1 MNAGP
6 GPGPSATM
14 AQGPPPSTG
23 NNNSNNKTSTPT
35 GTRPVGLQA
44 AAPGVGPA
52 PNIASPAQ
60 RLDVIDEQVWLQIGS
75 LAESMGEFDRAMN
88 SYESALRHNYQS
100 VNALN
105 LIAELYR
112 SRENFPKA
120 AENFQRILALDNA
133 SGEVWGA
140 LGHCYLMMD
149 ELPKAY
155 TAYQSALHHLPNPK
169 DAKLWYGIGIL
180 YDRYG
185 SSEHAEEAFSAVM
198 RMDPKYE
205 KANEIYF
212 RLGIIYKGQQKYAQ
226 SLECFRYI
234 LHTPPRPLIEADI
247 WFQIGHVHEQQKE
260 HTAAK
265 DAYERVLAENPNH
278 AKVLQQ
284 LGWLY
289 HQQNAAFVNQDQA
302 ISFLIR
308 SIEADGSDA
317 QSWYLMGRCYMA
329 QQKYNKAY
337 EAYQQAVYRDSKNPT
352 FWCSIG
358 LLYFQ
363 INQYRDALD
372 AYSKAIRIN
381 PNISEVW
388 FDLGALYEACNNQ
401 VSDAIDAYQ
410 RASDLDPE
418 NPHIKQRLAY
428 LRHGAS
434 EPGGP
439 TPPYPGEM
447 NPNGYPHNTE
457 GPNGQHAFAQRSTM
471 APQGPPTGIQGY
483 SGRQQPGPPAPLM
496 NERQGRDLPLPGPG
510 AGPSGHMADE
520 KQPHIPGINAARPS
534 TPVGA
539 MPQMMSGDRP
549 PHAATPSVP
558 AHVRPPQ
565 GPPRSPAPEGRP
577 NGRHGSPAMAPPGS
591 GPGHDPNYPPQHVHG
606 PPPLRGMVQAGPPLG
621 YDRQEEGARMRQE
634 HLQVYQH
641 QRQRSGEYMRPNSM
655 EEGQHVPRH
664 PSYPHSLAPTP
675 PRDERRPIPSPGAGF
690 PQQGSQ
696 QPEEHWAQHD
706 RHPSDDRSKEMMQ
719 QQQQQH
725 ANANRGQGL
734 RPGYPPNAPDYEPPK
749 ERSSQ
754 HQQQQRS
761 SNSSLVP
768 GSYLDYQRRDP
779 REQGMAYEEQE
790 RRRGSGSEHETQGQ
804 APQDSRTADVRPME
818 QRDQDDIAAS
828 LVSLSGKG
836 YGGGGS
842 NGTSRHRARA
852 EDDDYDMEEPES
864 ALTGNTGPHVTQDT
878 KERPSAPG
886 SHSQRDS
893 GREQSSTPQ
902 PGSYSKQQGQGQGR
916 PEERSEPQH
925 RGPNDDDRGGPVS
938 ASHVQSMDSSA
949 VFDHQERSST
959 KSRAE
964 GEGASSARR
973 EGDEA
978 MTSVEQPTLTNDEAQ
993 QQQSSGQQTN
1003 DKKDRGAAHQGNSD
1017 SNNNNRNTRPV
1028 SPARPPIS
1036 GSMTVSAVAK
1046 PVAAA
1051 AAPVPAQDDDTEME
1065 EGEVREDEDEEVDEV
1080 LSSGAVPTAV
1090 VVGKDAVSSKEQ
1102 K

>member
-1 MNAGP
+1 MNPGP
-6 GPGPSATM
+6 GPGPSTTV
-14 AQGPPPSTG
+14 AQGPPPPAG
-23 NNNSNNKTSTPT
+23 NNPINKTSAPS
-35 GTRPVGLQA
+35 GAGPVGPQTT
-44 AAPGVGPA
+44 APGGAQA
-52 PNIASPAQ
+52 PIIASPAQ
-60 RLDVIDEQVWLQIGS
+60 RLDAIDEQVWLQIGS

-100 VNALN
+100 INALN

-120 AENFQRILALDNA
+120 AENFKRILAIDNA
-133 SGEVWGA
+133 SGEVWGS

-149 ELPKAY
+149 ELPQAY

-234 LHTPPRPLIEADI
+234 LHAPPRPLTEADI

-260 HTAAK
+260 YTAAK

-289 HQQNAAFVNQDQA
+289 HQQNAAFVNQEQA
-302 ISFLIR
+302 IGFLTR

-410 RASDLDPE
+410 RASDLDPD
-418 NPHIKQRLAY
+418 NPHIKERLAY
-428 LRHGAS
+428 LRHGGP

-439 TPPYPGEM
+439 PAPYPGEM

-457 GPNGQHAFAQRSTM
+457 GLNGHHAFSQRSTM
-471 APQGPPTGIQGY
+471 APQGPPTGMQGY

-496 NERQGRDLPLPGPG
+496 NEQQGRDLPLPGPG
-510 AGPSGHMADE
+510 AGPSGHMGDE
-520 KQPHIPGINAARPS
+520 KQPHIPGVNAARPP

-565 GPPRSPAPEGRP
+565 GPPRSPAPDARP
-577 NGRHGSPAMAPPGS
+577 YGRHGSPAMAPPGS
-591 GPGHDPNYPPQHVHG
+591 GHSHDPNYSPQHIYG
-606 PPPLRGMVQAGPPLG
+606 PPPPRGMVQAGPPQG
-621 YDRQEEGARMRQE
+621 YERQEEDARMRQD

-641 QRQRSGEYMRPNSM
+641 QRQRSGEYMRPNNM
-655 EEGQHVPRH
+655 EEGQHTPHHQRRH
-664 PSYPHSLAPTP
+664 PSDPHAHAPTP
-675 PRDERRPIPSPGAGF
+675 PRDDRRPIPPPGTGY
-690 PQQGSQ
+690 PQQGPQ
-696 QPEEHWAQHD
+696 HPEERWAQHG
-706 RHPSDDRSKEMMQ
+706 RHPSDDRSRDMMQ

-725 ANANRGQGL
+725 ANASRSQGF
-734 RPGYPPNAPDYEPPK
+734 PQGVPPNAPGYGPPK
-749 ERSSQ
+749 DRNSQ
-754 HQQQQRS
+754 HMQQQRS
-761 SNSSLVP
+761 SNNSPVP
-768 GSYLDYQRRDP
+768 GSHPDYQKRDT
-779 REQGMAYEEQE
+779 REQGMTYEAQDLN
-790 RRRGSGSEHETQGQ
+790 RRGNGVEREAQGP
-804 APQDSRTADVRPME
+804 APQDTRMADVRPME
-818 QRDQDDIAAS
+818 QQDQDDIAAS

-836 YGGGGS
+836 YGGGDG
-842 NGTSRHRARA
+842 NGNSRHRVRA

-864 ALTGNTGPHVTQDT
+864 ATVGNTRPPMTQDT
-878 KERPSAPG
+878 EERSSAPG
-886 SHSQRDS
+886 LYGQRDN
-893 GREQSSTPQ
+893 GREQR
-902 PGSYSKQQGQGQGR
+902 QGQGQ

-925 RGPNDDDRGGPVS
+925 RGPNDGDDRGGPIS
-938 ASHVQSMDSSA
+938 ATRVQSMGSPA
-949 VFDHQERSST
+949 MLNRQERPST

-964 GEGASSARR
+964 SEGASNARK
-973 EGDEA
+973 EDAEA
-978 MTSVEQPTLTNDEAQ
+978 MASDDQPSLTNDQAQQ
-993 QQQSSGQQTN
+993 QQQSSSGQQAM
-1003 DKKDRGAAHQGNSD
+1003 DGS
-1017 SNNNNRNTRPV
+1017 
-1028 SPARPPIS
+1028 ARPDSPVRPPTS
-1036 GSMTVSAVAK
+1036 GSLAVSAAAK
-1046 PVAAA
+1046 PASAAG
-1051 AAPVPAQDDDTEME
+1051 APAKDDDTEME

-1080 LSSGAVPTAV
+1080 LSSGAVPTV
-1090 VVGKDAVSSKEQ
+1090 VVAGKDAPSSSKE
-1102 K
+1102 